1 MFVTNADTF
10 TSRHP
15 LPFYLEALNEFRMK
29 RGQTYKK
36 GGSYTRNV
44 NLFWVVSGQC
54 CVHVGGEERILD
66 SGGVFHTLSLDQYH
80 LETLSDSCH
89 IRIISFLG
97 PLAEATLLAYSLPR
111 FLVLQ
116 RSGEKLWQELVKT
129 ASSNSELDQRHLCAL
144 ILDFIACVSLTD
156 LDGGSD
162 ERLMERA
169 KQLLMRH
176 LDDPDLSVD
185 FLCDALQVSRAKLTR
200 LFRQERLS
208 PPGREI
214 LNRRLVRGYALL
226 RGSDY
231 PIATVARKC
240 GFRDPKSFAR
250 FIRRASGMGPRD
262 FRESYRRE
270 TALPPQ

>member
-54 CVHVGGEERILD
+54 CVHVGGEER
-66 SGGVFHTLSLDQYH
+66 F
-80 LETLSDSCH
+80 H
-89 IRIISFLG
+89 IRVISFLG

-111 FLVLQ
+111 VLVLQ

-156 LDGGSD
+156 SDGGSD

-270 TALPPQ
+270 TAQPPQ